1 MTNSKLSPVEHYDV
15 VVAGAGLVGATFA
28 ARLAGAQG
36 AGGLRIAIIDKQ
48 ADAPP
53 HVEEMFDP
61 RVVALTEAS
70 RILLDAAGIWT
81 NGVSAKA
88 SPYCHMEVR
97 DGEGTGFIEFDCADV
112 HQPNLGHIVENSVIV
127 AAAHQRLG
135 ALANVEIIAEG
146 IQSVAADARAQRVI
160 NLDGGRRLAAPLLVA
175 ADGANSLVREQC
187 GFCLR
192 TWDYGHSAVVAT
204 IGSRQPHNH
213 TAFQWFSSAGP
224 LAFLPLVSAD
234 GDCHYSSI
242 VWSQDHQVAAD
253 LMALDD
259 DAFCR
264 AIGQASEWRLGD
276 IISVSRRHCLPLRQ
290 RHATEYVRPGVALLG
305 DAAHTIHP
313 LAGQGVN
320 LGFADARV
328 LVEEILRGLARK
340 LAVGDISTLER
351 FQRRR
356 KPDNLAMMAAME
368 GFKRLFGHQ
377 NPLLRVLRNSG
388 MSGLNHLE
396 PLKNQ
401 LIRQAM
407 GF

>member
-1 MTNSKLSPVEHYDV
+1 MTGSGNTPIEQFDV
-15 VVAGAGLVGATFA
+15 LVAGAGLVGATFA
-28 ARLAGAQG
+28 AHLAGAEAARG
-36 AGGLRIAIIDKQ
+36 MRIAIVDKQ
-48 ADAPP
+48 VGLPP
-53 HVEEMFDP
+53 LLDEMFDP

-70 RILLDAAGIWT
+70 RLLLDNAGIWT
-81 NGVSAKA
+81 AAVMAKA
-88 SPYCHMEVR
+88 SPYGHMEVR

-127 AAAHQRLG
+127 AAAHQRLR
-135 ALANVEIIAEG
+135 ALANIEVIAEG
-146 IQSVAADARAQRVI
+146 IQAVSSASNARRVLE
-160 NLDGGRRLAAPLLVA
+160 LDNGRRLAAPLLVA

-187 GFCLR
+187 GFTLR

-204 IGSRQPHNH
+204 IGARQPHQQ

-224 LAFLPLVSAD
+224 LAFLPLVTAD

-242 VWSQDHQVAAD
+242 VWSQDHSVAKN
-253 LMALDD
+253 LMTLDD
-259 DAFCR
+259 GAFCR
-264 AIGQASEWRLGD
+264 AISQASEHRLGD
-276 IISVSRRHCLPLRQ
+276 IVSVSRRHCLPLRQ
-290 RHATEYVRPGVALLG
+290 RHATDYVRAGVALVG

-320 LGFADARV
+320 LGFADVRV
-328 LVEEILRGLARK
+328 LVEEILRGVARN
-340 LAVGDISTLER
+340 LEIGEHSTLER

-368 GFKRLFGHQ
+368 GFKRLFAHQ
-377 NPLLRVLRNSG
+377 NPLLRILRNRG
-388 MSGLNHLE
+388 MSRLNGLD